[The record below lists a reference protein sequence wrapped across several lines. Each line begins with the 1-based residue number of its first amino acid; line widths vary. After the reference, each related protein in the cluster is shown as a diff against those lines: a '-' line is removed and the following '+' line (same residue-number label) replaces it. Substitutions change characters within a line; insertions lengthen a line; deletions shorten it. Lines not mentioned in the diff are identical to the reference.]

1 MSENFSFFKN
11 FPQSSKGSERRD
23 SKKEK
28 KKTAQDGWKATQKF
42 RNDQIFKESRMSR
55 NPTNDGYTNPEKEV
69 EIHRVTNRERN
80 RPTDTR
86 VIQGK

>member
-1 MSENFSFFKN
+1 MGDGRAEGLSAI
-11 FPQSSKGSERRD
+11 G
-23 SKKEK
+23 
-28 KKTAQDGWKATQKF
+28 DGWKATQKF